1 MHSSTL
7 KIQLKKWYLN
17 WLKEKID
24 FFMLIQGD
32 MPSLLNHNMEGGSR
46 HETNEFS
53 QNTTLST
60 FQNGMET
67 SLYDSWLRLHPPNYF
82 TNQVRVIE

>member
-1 MHSSTL
+1 MVCSNTHSLNSL
-7 KIQLKKWYLN
+7 IIHFIVSFIWLN

-24 FFMLIQGD
+24 FFMLIRGD

-53 QNTTLST
+53 QNVILTL
-60 FQNGMET
+60 F
-67 SLYDSWLRLHPPNYF
+67 
-82 TNQVRVIE
+82 